1 MIISRTPFR
10 ISFFGGGTDYPA
22 WYRKYGGSVLV
33 TTINKYCYLSCR
45 YYPPFFEHK
54 FRIVYIKSEDCKMV
68 EEISH
73 PAVREILRYLKW
85 DRGLEIHHVGDLP
98 ARGGMGS
105 SSSFTVGLLHALH
118 GLQGRMLSKKQLA
131 EESIH
136 VEQEILRET
145 VGSQDQVSATYGG
158 LNHVIFH
165 TNGEVT
171 VKPVTLSQERIHQ
184 LESNLMLF
192 YTGIKRT
199 ASHVAQSY
207 VNNIEEK
214 KQLMQIMTEMVNE
227 GLAILNSKR
236 DITEF
241 GKLLHEGWQVKRNF
255 SDRVSNSSVDEIYTQ
270 AISAGAIG
278 GKITGAGGGGFMVL
292 FVPPALKEKVRERL
306 KNLVHVPF
314 RFEGS
319 GSQIIFYDPEE
330 DFSNVESERATL
342 PIKEFRELEP
352 SQS

>member
-45 YYPPFFEHK
+45 YFPPFFEHK
-54 FRIVYIKSEDCKMV
+54 FRIVYIKSEDCKTV

-85 DRGLEIHHVGDLP
+85 DRGVEIHHVGDLP

-105 SSSFTVGLLHALH
+105 SSSFTVGLLHALYAM
-118 GLQGRMLSKKQLA
+118 QGRMLSKKQLA
-131 EESIH
+131 MESIH
-136 VEQEILRET
+136 IEQEILRET
-145 VGSQDQVSATYGG
+145 VGSQDQVSTAYGG
-158 LNHVIFH
+158 LNHIIFQE
-165 TNGEVT
+165 NGEII

-184 LESNLMLF
+184 LESHLMLF

-199 ASHVAQSY
+199 ASDVAQSY

-214 KQLMQIMTEMVNE
+214 RRQMETMT
-227 GLAILNSKR
+227 GLVDESIAVLNSDR
-236 DITEF
+236 DIIDF
-241 GKLLHEGWQVKRNF
+241 GRLLHEAWKIKCSF
-255 SDRVSNSSVDEIYTQ
+255 SDRVSNSSVDEIYTK
-270 AISAGAIG
+270 AVSTGAIG
-278 GKITGAGGGGFMVL
+278 GKIAGAGGGGFMLL
-292 FVPPALKEKVRERL
+292 FVPPERKEQVREGL

-314 RFEGS
+314 RFEGH

-330 DFSNVESERATL
+330 DFSGVERERATL
-342 PIKEFRELEP
+342 PIQEFRELEP
-352 SQS
+352 